1 MALASAV
8 KNTFV
13 VGAKFALQILH
24 QDKKRLLGIAAIRN
38 IVNAILST
46 NANLATVDRGNMPG
60 TLLIMT
66 SGWPQKTS
74 RKCGQ
79 NTAHRRCVRYDLQT
93 WGKTCGFTSVLH
105 SRRNVCIIV
114 INYSSSSAL
123 LYGALLHAPWARAI
137 APENFLPLWLFRGE
151 LLLSL
156 GVGGVGGRL

>member
-1 MALASAV
+1 MSLASAV

-66 SGWPQKTS
+66 SG
-74 RKCGQ
+74 
-79 NTAHRRCVRYDLQT
+79 
-93 WGKTCGFTSVLH
+93 
-105 SRRNVCIIV
+105 
-114 INYSSSSAL
+114 
-123 LYGALLHAPWARAI
+123 
-137 APENFLPLWLFRGE
+137 
-151 LLLSL
+151 
-156 GVGGVGGRL
+156 